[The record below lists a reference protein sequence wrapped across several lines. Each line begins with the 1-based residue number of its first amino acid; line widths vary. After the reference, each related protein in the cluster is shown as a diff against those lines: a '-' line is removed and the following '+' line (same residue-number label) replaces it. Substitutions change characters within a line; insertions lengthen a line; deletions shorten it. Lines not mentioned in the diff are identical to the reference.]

1 MHHANSCGIQFNAKE
16 IGNSSLASSKLTS
29 LQKLKFHVQD
39 SKKSLRYGDC
49 FAGGLALDSRNGGAW
64 NGGAS
69 SMSKINFLA
78 EAHNSGLAILQHA
91 TFLT

>member
-49 FAGGLALDSRNGGAW
+49 FAGGLALDSRNGGA
-64 NGGAS
+64 S